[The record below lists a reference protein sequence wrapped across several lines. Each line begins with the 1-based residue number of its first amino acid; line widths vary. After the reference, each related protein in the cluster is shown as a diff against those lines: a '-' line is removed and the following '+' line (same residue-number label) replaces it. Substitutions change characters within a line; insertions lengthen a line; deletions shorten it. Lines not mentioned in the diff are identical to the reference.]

1 MASNISP
8 ERPENIPLTDTQI
21 GIGPGTTLL
30 PNVPIL
36 PLPTMP
42 QPTPRR
48 SKPPGL
54 PRENIIA
61 EYTDYVNEVLD
72 MYQKGGCDNEVADKA
87 GELVKK

>member
-8 ERPENIPLTDTQI
+8 ERPENIPLTDTPI
-21 GIGPGTTLL
+21 GIGPGTTLF

-54 PRENIIA
+54 LRENIIA
-61 EYTDYVNEVLD
+61 EYTDYVI

-87 GELVKK
+87 SKKNEQGY